1 VRILA
6 DEQFMRPFHLVALAM
21 LTLTAASAQRV
32 GVPTDDLDKVSVDEL
47 FNVQVT
53 SVDRKAQQLAKSPAA
68 VFVLT
73 AADIIRSG
81 ATCIPEALQLVPGV
95 TALQLDGRSWTVSI
109 RGGARQYAD
118 KILVL
123 IDGRSLFTPLFSGV
137 MWDAINVPM
146 QDIEQIE
153 VVRGPGAVMW
163 GPNAVNGV
171 INIITKRARDT
182 KGVQVSSAAGTGL
195 TNATEFRWG
204 SDAGDHIAWRTW
216 GKFDDMTPAYGSPGY
231 FNLPGTGPFR
241 ETSIGNLNSAS
252 GSVGFRA
259 DGQFSDKDQWMVQAN
274 MFKTTSQDP
283 QANPILF
290 PVNVQQT
297 MGHSEYFGWSA
308 QARWVHTTAS
318 GENTL
323 QFSFD
328 RTDLDYPFM
337 GDNLH
342 NLNVNYESRRQTS
355 ERNEVYW
362 GVGFQ
367 QYWDSSDMN
376 RAITYNPPK
385 SLYRDGDAVVRDEWQ
400 FIPGRLTGSA
410 GLRLD
415 YNSYGQLE
423 YQPSLRLLY
432 TPDSRHSAWMA
443 VSRAVRAPNRVDRDF
458 VEDAGAV
465 LVNGLPMNL
474 WMYGSTAMKSEV
486 ERSVEAGYRYQRG
499 QRWSVDGSVYWSYYE
514 RVRAIEGGMPTLSF
528 PGGAPTLTSSVYQCN
543 CGAGRSYGAEIWG
556 TWQVRPGWR
565 LSPSYSY
572 LNETRWLPSSPYLQY
587 LWDGTPVD
595 LAHQGVLRSQHD
607 LARNLQLDLTGR
619 ARSRDEAL
627 YHIPGV
633 FLMDARIAWRPW
645 RTGEFSVTARN
656 LAGRQVMEGF
666 PELQTVA
673 IPIRRTFTV
682 KWTQRF

>member
-1 VRILA
+1 
-6 DEQFMRPFHLVALAM
+6 MRTFRLVALA
-21 LTLTAASAQRV
+21 LLILSAVSAQRV
-32 GVPTDDLDKVSVDEL
+32 GVPTTDLDKVSVDEL
-47 FNVQVT
+47 FSVEVT
-53 SVDRKAQQLAKSPAA
+53 SVGRKAQKLAKSPAA

-73 AADIIRSG
+73 AADIRRSG
-81 ATCIPEALQLVPGV
+81 ATCVPEALELVPGLTV
-95 TALQLDGRSWTVSI
+95 LHLDGRSWTVSI

-146 QDIEQIE
+146 EDIEQIE

-171 INIITKRARDT
+171 INIITKRAKDT
-182 KGVQVSSAAGTGL
+182 KGVQVSSASGTGL
-195 TNATEFRWG
+195 ANASEFRWG
-204 SDAGDHIAWRTW
+204 SSAGDHVAWRTW
-216 GKFDDMTPAYGSPGY
+216 GKFDDLTPAYGSPGY
-231 FNLPGTGPFR
+231 FNLPASGPFR
-241 ETSIGNLNSAS
+241 EASVENLHSAT

-259 DGQFSDKDQWMVQAN
+259 DGQVGDKDQWMVQGN
-274 MFKTTSQDP
+274 MFKTERQDP
-283 QANPILF
+283 QADPILF
-290 PVNVQQT
+290 PVIVQQSL
-297 MGHSEYFGWSA
+297 GHTEYFGWSV
-308 QARWVHTTAS
+308 QGRWVHTTAA

-337 GDNLH
+337 ADNLH
-342 NLNVNYESRRQTS
+342 NLTANYESRRQTS

-367 QYWDSSDMN
+367 QYWDSSQLN
-376 RAITYNPPK
+376 REITYNPTN
-385 SLYRDGDAVVRDEWQ
+385 SLYRDGDVVVRDEFQ

-423 YQPSLRLLY
+423 YQPSARLLF
-432 TPDSRHSAWMA
+432 TPDNRKSAWLA

-458 VEDAGAV
+458 VEDAGGV
-465 LVNGLPMNL
+465 LVSGLPMSL
-474 WMYGSTAMKSEV
+474 ALYGSNTMRSEV
-486 ERSVEAGYRYQRG
+486 ERSVEAGYRYQSG
-499 QRWSVDGSVYWSYYE
+499 QRWSVDTSVYWSYYE
-514 RVRAIEGGMPTLSF
+514 RLRAIAGFPPTLSF
-528 PGGAPTLTSSVYQCN
+528 PGGAPALTSTVYMCN

-572 LNETRWLPSSPYLQY
+572 MNETRWLPSSPYLEY
-587 LWDGTPVD
+587 LWDGTPVN

-619 ARSRDEAL
+619 ARSRDEDF

-656 LAGRQVMEGF
+656 LAGRQVMEGI

-673 IPIRRTFTV
+673 IPIRRTFV
-682 KWTQRF
+682 FKWSQRF